1 MTWLTLWLLLSAPPE
16 FIAGEGVAVEPEL
29 LTLAHDSWAELA
41 RLFVQATGSD
51 AQSPTLVRLETLPP
65 GARLGGASELGRIR
79 LHPALLTRR
88 DPNLGLVLKHELAH
102 QLLLVSCP
110 AATDDRLFHEAFAV
124 AASGELGAWVDG
136 PYLST
141 PQAARLLSQSQE
153 LDTPDRRRA
162 LSRLLSESEPDVGGL
177 PKVLRRRLN
186 ACASHARWQQPL
198 TVAELTAGNAT
209 ETADAWLVLNRH
221 SGEVLESRGAANLPM
236 PFGSIL
242 KPFVAAAGVAAPS
255 LATEPSRDVWACG
268 DALPKTMGLK
278 EALSRSCNGYFLD
291 WNDPVARTFG
301 SFGPLFLALGLSR
314 LPHEMAE
321 AIGAKPT
328 LTLSPWAV
336 AQAYRTLALSRPDV
350 MTWLQRTAQVGT
362 LKGLPSSAAL
372 MRFSVKTGTVR
383 DASSKPRVGWLVAV
397 TPDLVAVMTQHERVP
412 REFADEFLVALQGFV
427 ERRSELAVTTQVFG
441 LVPSAQVQA
450 ECRGIGVVAT
460 ATLQLLEAQSQSLVS
475 AVERGPLLCLGAPWL
490 IQFPKSIALARQYAG
505 SFSLLPLPPPTVQAP
520 GTAKQQRAR
529 RGSELAFTTSLARY
543 AVGVVRSE
551 DASAKG
557 EARTALLQ
565 VAAHNVFHSRH
576 PERPVCDTTH
586 CQVFLGTVAPEPRD
600 TESLAKDWLVELG
613 WLLFSQGGE
622 EAWHASRSLGS
633 VTALLGENPSNLHF
647 DGERVYYQRTVKH
660 GDSLVDEAA
669 SLSCELLRSPLR
681 LPSCPT
687 QATFTPEQVE
697 FSGRG
702 KGHGQGLD
710 VEWAKRSGLDA
721 KAILHTAY
729 GALAKED

>member
-1 MTWLTLWLLLSAPPE
+1 MEPTL
-16 FIAGEGVAVEPEL
+16 
-29 LTLAHDSWAELA
+29 LALARDSWTQLA
-41 RLFVQATGSD
+41 GVFSQATGNEVQ
-51 AQSPTLVRLETLPP
+51 APTSVRLELLPF
-65 GARLGGASELGRIR
+65 GVRLGGASELGRIR
-79 LHPALLTRR
+79 LHAALLTRP
-88 DPNLGLVLKHELAH
+88 DPNLGLVLRHELAH
-102 QLLLVSCP
+102 QLLLVNCP

-124 AASGELGAWVDG
+124 ATSGELDAWIDG

-141 PQAARLLSQSQE
+141 PQAARLLNQSQD

-177 PKVLRRRLN
+177 PKVLRKRLN
-186 ACASHARWQQPL
+186 ACASHARWQEPL
-198 TVAELTAGNAT
+198 TVAELTAGNAA

-236 PFGSIL
+236 PFGSTL
-242 KPFVAAAGVAAPS
+242 KPFIAAAGVNAPILPS
-255 LATEPSRDVWACG
+255 EPRRDVWACG

-291 WNDPVARTFG
+291 WNDPTARTFG
-301 SFGPLFLALGLSR
+301 SFGPLFLALGMGR
-314 LPHEMAE
+314 LPNDMAE

-336 AQAYRTLALSRPDV
+336 AQAYRALAHARPDL
-350 MTWLQRTAQVGT
+350 MEWLRHTAQAGT
-362 LKGLPSSAAL
+362 LKGLPSSTAL
-372 MRFSVKTGTVR
+372 ARFGVKTGSVR
-383 DASSKPRVGWLVAV
+383 DAASQPRLGWLVAV
-397 TPDLVAVMTQHERVP
+397 TSDLVVVMTQRERVP
-412 REFADEFLVALQGFV
+412 RAFADEFLVALQGFV
-427 ERRSELAVTTQVFG
+427 ERRSEVAVTTQVFG

-450 ECRGIGVVAT
+450 ECRGIGVVAA
-460 ATLQLLEAQSQSLVS
+460 ATLHLLEPQPQPLVG
-475 AVERGPLLCLGAPWL
+475 AAERGPLLCLGAPWL
-490 IQFPKSIALARQYAG
+490 IQFPKSIAVARQYAG
-505 SFSLLPLPPPTVQAP
+505 SFSFLPLPPPTAQAP

-529 RGSELAFTTSLARY
+529 RGSELAFTTSLGRY

-576 PERPVCDTTH
+576 PGRPLCDTTH
-586 CQVFLGTVAPEPRD
+586 CQVFLGTAVPEPRD
-600 TESLAKDWLVELG
+600 IKNLAEDWLAELG

-622 EAWHASRSLGS
+622 EAWHASRSRGS

-647 DGERVYYQRTVKH
+647 DGERVYYQRTVQH

-669 SLSCELLRSPLR
+669 SLPCELLRSPLR

-687 QATFTPEQVE
+687 QVTFTSTQVE

-721 KAILHTAY
+721 KAILRAAY
-729 GALAKED
+729 GSLTN